1 MSSKR
6 RSVESQRSLSLI
18 YPINRYKRSNQT
30 IMKLLS
36 DVPTLAVIC
45 LKEKKFADADQL
57 LKMYSSA
64 SLPSLSLNDVAQN
77 NRFSA
82 NFELDQIEFHS
93 AYENS
98 LKELRRIEET
108 RSSQMKQ
115 NDSSLIE
122 DSLLSLEILKS
133 IQPILDVA
141 KDDNLLQ
148 SIVLCDTAA
157 SSNFGLNISLALVE
171 HSKVYLNSIQ
181 ASQTGVDEANKNATE
196 SDELKGKIEVN

>member
-57 LKMYSSA
+57 LKMYSS
-64 SLPSLSLNDVAQN
+64 LPSVSLNDMAQN
-77 NRFSA
+77 IRFSA

-181 ASQTGVDEANKNATE
+181 ASQTGLDEANKNVTE
-196 SDELKGKIEVN
+196 SDELKGKLKVN

>member
-1 MSSKR
+1 
-6 RSVESQRSLSLI
+6 
-18 YPINRYKRSNQT
+18 
-30 IMKLLS
+30 MKLLS

-57 LKMYSSA
+57 LKMYP
-64 SLPSLSLNDVAQN
+64 SLPSVSLNDVAQN

-98 LKELRRIEET
+98 LKELRRIEEK

-196 SDELKGKIEVN
+196 SDELKGELEVN